1 MNLILN
7 YEGFEQYLVELY
19 QDPAY
24 GCGIHYIFR
33 FDNHY
38 GASVIKHPGSYGHE
52 EDLWELAVLWFI
64 SDDKWDIEY
73 NTPITDDVIGYQ
85 NDEEIRNLLN
95 KIKNLNPA

>member
-1 MNLILN
+1 MFVTIILN
-7 YEGFEQYLVELY
+7 YEGFEQYLVESY

-24 GCGIHYIFR
+24 VCYIHYIFR

-38 GASVIKHPGSYGHE
+38 GHE
-52 EDLWELAVLWFI
+52 ADLWELAVLWFI

-73 NTPITDDVIGYQ
+73 NTPITNDVIGYQ